1 MINRELTVKLLMY
14 SLLVEDRIGSSNQ
27 RQDEAEAEAEAEA
40 EKVFRLVSSNNEMRE
55 GKMEREDKLRGR
67 REREDSK

>member
-27 RQDEAEAEAEAEA
+27 KQDEAEAEAEAEA
-40 EKVFRLVSSNNEMRE
+40 EKGFRLVSSNNE
-55 GKMEREDKLRGR
+55 RGQ
-67 REREDSK
+67 

>member
-40 EKVFRLVSSNNEMRE
+40 EKVFRLVSSNNE
-55 GKMEREDKLRGR
+55 RGQ
-67 REREDSK
+67 